1 MQEPELKEYIESQK
15 SLHLY
20 KNIQDACI
28 DVFSKL
34 DPKDLDDIKNNLIIM
49 AFHDS
54 VYGQVMHFPPRQAKF
69 AVMQLYIPKDM
80 PDDVLR
86 WVIAHELG
94 HVMQGR
100 NWQKSDGSRLEV
112 DASEF
117 AEKIGYPKTDKISKW
132 LWPDLP

>member
-1 MQEPELKEYIESQK
+1 
-15 SLHLY
+15 
-20 KNIQDACI
+20 
-28 DVFSKL
+28 
-34 DPKDLDDIKNNLIIM
+34 
-49 AFHDS
+49 
-54 VYGQVMHFPPRQAKF
+54 
-69 AVMQLYIPKDM
+69 M
-80 PDDVLR
+80 PDGVLR